1 MKALVKSEIET
12 ISSVI
17 VQKPG
22 LFHNEMHPDH
32 IKEYLGDG
40 RLNPEYLLF
49 DDLIDTDLAIKE
61 HNDFT
66 DVIKQISG
74 SKGCIYLD
82 DLINDLSG
90 ELQESTALPL
100 PNLIFTRDIAIT
112 VGEKIISTWASKK
125 VRNFE
130 NKLMQ
135 QILSQHNLFNDI
147 EILHFNEIAPDI
159 SLEGGDVTIFNDDLV
174 IVGLGE
180 RTNKKAIEIL
190 EPIIFNEGFNRIY
203 AIELPKKRSM
213 MHIDTVFTRISEE
226 DVLYFSPLFDL
237 QQPNIYNI
245 TSNKSINNVKPKR
258 MNLIELLNQDGYKTN
273 GIKCGGNIEL
283 NQYREQWTD
292 GANAFCLK
300 PGVAIGYERNIHTI
314 EELRKNNYK
323 ILSSAEFISEFNNLR
338 DEKIFITLNSTELCR
353 GRGGPRCLTLPIYR
367 GHNG

>member
-1 MKALVKSEIET
+1 MKAFIKSEIEK

-22 LFHNEMHPDH
+22 LFHDKMHPDH
-32 IKEYLGDG
+32 IKEYLENGEP
-40 RLNPEYLLF
+40 NPEYLLF

-66 DVIKQISG
+66 NVIKQITG
-74 SKGCIYLD
+74 VKGCIYLD
-82 DLINDLSG
+82 DLINSMRS
-90 ELQESTALPL
+90 ELPKSNSLPL

-112 VGEKIISTWASKK
+112 IGEKIISTWTSKK

-130 NKLMQ
+130 NELMKV
-135 QILSQHNLFNDI
+135 ILNHHSLFSNA
-147 EILHFNEIAPDI
+147 EIIHFNEIAPNI
-159 SLEGGDVTIFNDDLV
+159 SLEGGDVTIFNEDLV
-174 IVGLGE
+174 IIGLGE
-180 RTNKKAIEIL
+180 RTNKKSIKTL

-203 AIELPKKRSM
+203 AVELPKKRSM
-213 MHIDTVFTRISEE
+213 MHIDTVFTRISKE
-226 DVLYFSPLFDL
+226 DVLYFSPLFDM
-237 QQPNIYNI
+237 QRPNIYNI
-245 TSNKSINNVKPKR
+245 SSSQSINNVKP
-258 MNLIELLNQDGYKTN
+258 MQINLIELLNQDGYKTN

-323 ILSSAEFISEFNNLR
+323 IINTSEYISDPILFNNMI
-338 DEKIFITLNSTELCR
+338 EYIPQHIKT
-353 GRGGPRCLTLPIYR
+353 
-367 GHNG
+367 